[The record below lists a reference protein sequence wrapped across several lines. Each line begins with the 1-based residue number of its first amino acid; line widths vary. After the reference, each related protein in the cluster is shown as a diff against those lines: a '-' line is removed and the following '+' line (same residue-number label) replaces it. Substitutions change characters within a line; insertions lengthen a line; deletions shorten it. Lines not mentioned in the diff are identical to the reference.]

1 MIAKGKKKLNVKE
14 FTTAFE
20 ETENVESH
28 KWLVSVHHTNTTIAP
43 KELQGDAV
51 LKMFR
56 MKALDHYFSLNK
68 VSVHV

>member
-51 LKMFR
+51 WPETWL
-56 MKALDHYFSLNK
+56 LDGQT
-68 VSVHV
+68 VHGY